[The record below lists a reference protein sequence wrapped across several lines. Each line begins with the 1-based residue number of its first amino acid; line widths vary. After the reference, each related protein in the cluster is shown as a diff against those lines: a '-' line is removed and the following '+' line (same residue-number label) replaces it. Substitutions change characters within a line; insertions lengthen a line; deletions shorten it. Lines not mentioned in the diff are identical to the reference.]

1 MQGHWAGKQVC
12 SAASKQG
19 WQQASLECGSVRGGA
34 RAVVG
39 LVPPYNQERVTSY
52 IGTTFRE
59 EITQ

>member
-1 MQGHWAGKQVC
+1 MGTGQGSR
-12 SAASKQG
+12 SAAIKQARMAAG
-19 WQQASLECGSVRGGA
+19 ESECGSVRGGA

-59 EITQ
+59 EINQ